1 MPNASNVAEVEAI
14 KGRLEG
20 SVAALLTEYRGLKV
34 AELGELR
41 ASLRGSSTEYRVLKN
56 TLTSIA
62 VREAGYEDLVGLLQG
77 PTAVAFVHGDPV
89 QAAKDLAEF
98 ARTHPALIVK
108 GGVMDGKVLGA
119 AEVRQLATLEPR
131 EVLLARLAGLLQ
143 ASAQQAVTLLAA
155 PLRQVATM
163 TAALRDKTPGEP
175 QGGDAAVQPS
185 DQKADEPGATPAPA
199 AEAEA
204 PAADAT
210 DATEAPDAEAAADT
224 PDAEAAEAPQG
235 ETTDTSDTNDTN
247 EAAAET
253 AGAES

>member
-1 MPNASNVAEVEAI
+1 VPNASNVAEVEAI

-34 AELGELR
+34 QELGELR

-62 VREAGYEDLVGLLQG
+62 VRQVGYDGLVPLLEG

-98 ARTHPALIVK
+98 ARTHPALVVK
-108 GGVMDGKVLGA
+108 GGVLDGKLLSA
-119 AEVRQLATLEPR
+119 DEVRRLATLESR
-131 EVLLARLAGLLQ
+131 EVLLARVAGLLQ
-143 ASAQQAVTLLAA
+143 APLQRTVGLLAA

-163 TAALRDKTPGEP
+163 TSALRD
-175 QGGDAAVQPS
+175 
-185 DQKADEPGATPAPA
+185 QKPKEAE

-204 PAADAT
+204 PGEPAT
-210 DATEAPDAEAAADT
+210 DATEDRESADQPETQENQETQASGGEAAT
-224 PDAEAAEAPQG
+224 AEEQ
-235 ETTDTSDTNDTN
+235 
-247 EAAAET
+247 
-253 AGAES
+253 

>member
-20 SVAALLTEYRGLKV
+20 SVAALLTEYRGLNV
-34 AELGELR
+34 GELGELR

-62 VREAGYEDLVGLLQG
+62 VREAGYEDLVALLQG

-98 ARTHPALIVK
+98 ARTHPSLVVK

-119 AEVRQLATLEPR
+119 AEVRQLATLESR

-143 ASAQQAVTLLAA
+143 ASAQQTVNLLVA

-163 TAALRDKTPGEP
+163 TAALRGKTQGEEP
-175 QGGDAAVQPS
+175 SAAP
-185 DQKADEPGATPAPA
+185 ATEAEAEPEAPA
-199 AEAEA
+199 AEATEA
-204 PAADAT
+204 PAAEGTTT
-210 DATEAPDAEAAADT
+210 DTTDT
-224 PDAEAAEAPQG
+224 DEPAAEA
-235 ETTDTSDTNDTN
+235 
-247 EAAAET
+247 

>member
-1 MPNASNVAEVEAI
+1 VPNASNVAEVEAI

-62 VREAGYEDLVGLLQG
+62 VREAGYEDLVALLQG

-98 ARTHPALIVK
+98 ARTHPALVVK
-108 GGVMDGKVLGA
+108 GGVMDGRVLDA
-119 AEVRQLATLEPR
+119 AEIRQLATLESR
-131 EVLLARLAGLLQ
+131 EVLLAQMAGLLQ
-143 ASAQQAVTLLAA
+143 ASAQRTVNLLAA

-175 QGGDAAVQPS
+175 TAA
-185 DQKADEPGATPAPA
+185 AAPA
-199 AEAEA
+199 ADAEAEA
-204 PAADAT
+204 PAEAPEAT
-210 DATEAPDAEAAADT
+210 DAP
-224 PDAEAAEAPQG
+224 AAEATA
-235 ETTDTSDTNDTN
+235 EADITDTNDTN
-247 EAAAET
+247 EPAAE
-253 AGAES
+253 AARAES

>member
-34 AELGELR
+34 QELGELR

-62 VREAGYEDLVGLLQG
+62 VRQVGYDGLVPLLDG

-98 ARTHPALIVK
+98 ARTHPALVVK
-108 GGVMDGKVLGA
+108 GGVLDGKLLNA
-119 AEVRQLATLEPR
+119 DEVRRLATLESR
-131 EVLLARLAGLLQ
+131 EVLLARVAGLLQ
-143 ASAQQAVTLLAA
+143 APLQRTVGLLAA

-163 TAALRDKTPGEP
+163 TSALRD
-175 QGGDAAVQPS
+175 
-185 DQKADEPGATPAPA
+185 QKPKE

-204 PAADAT
+204 LGEPAT
-210 DATEAPDAEAAADT
+210 DATEDRESADQPETQENQETQASGGEAAT
-224 PDAEAAEAPQG
+224 AEEQ
-235 ETTDTSDTNDTN
+235 
-247 EAAAET
+247 
-253 AGAES
+253 

>member
-1 MPNASNVAEVEAI
+1 VPNASNVAEVEAI

-98 ARTHPALIVK
+98 ARTHPSLVLK

-119 AEVRQLATLEPR
+119 AEVRQLATLESR

-143 ASAQQAVTLLAA
+143 ASAQQTVNLLAA

-163 TAALRDKTPGEP
+163 TAALRDQRD
-175 QGGDAAVQPS
+175 QGS
-185 DQKADEPGATPAPA
+185 
-199 AEAEA
+199 
-204 PAADAT
+204 T
-210 DATEAPDAEAAADT
+210 DA
-224 PDAEAAEAPQG
+224 
-235 ETTDTSDTNDTN
+235 NDQP
-247 EAAAET
+247 EE
-253 AGAES
+253 

>member
-34 AELGELR
+34 AELGQLR

-62 VREAGYEDLVGLLQG
+62 VREAGYEDLIVLLQG

-108 GGVMDGKVLGA
+108 GGVMDGRVLDA
-119 AEVRQLATLEPR
+119 AEVRQLATLESR

-143 ASAQQAVTLLAA
+143 ASAQQAVSLLAA

-163 TAALRDKTPGEP
+163 TAALRDHKAEAEP
-175 QGGDAAVQPS
+175 A
-185 DQKADEPGATPAPA
+185 EAPA
-199 AEAEA
+199 AEAPETPAAETTETPAAETPEA
-204 PAADAT
+204 PAT
-210 DATEAPDAEAAADT
+210 ETTEAP
-224 PDAEAAEAPQG
+224 
-235 ETTDTSDTNDTN
+235 
-247 EAAAET
+247 AET
-253 AGAES
+253 AGSES

>member
-1 MPNASNVAEVEAI
+1 VPNASNVAEVEAI

-62 VREAGYEDLVGLLQG
+62 VREAGYEDLVALLQG

-98 ARTHPALIVK
+98 ARTHPALVVK
-108 GGVMDGKVLGA
+108 GGVMDGRVLDA
-119 AEVRQLATLEPR
+119 AEIRQLATLESR
-131 EVLLARLAGLLQ
+131 EVLLARMAGLLQ
-143 ASAQQAVTLLAA
+143 ASAQRTVNLLAA

-175 QGGDAAVQPS
+175 TAA
-185 DQKADEPGATPAPA
+185 AAPA
-199 AEAEA
+199 ADAEAEA
-204 PAADAT
+204 PAEAPEAT
-210 DATEAPDAEAAADT
+210 DAP
-224 PDAEAAEAPQG
+224 AAEATA
-235 ETTDTSDTNDTN
+235 EADITDTNDTN
-247 EAAAET
+247 EPAAE
-253 AGAES
+253 AARAES

>member
-62 VREAGYEDLVGLLQG
+62 VREAGYEDLVVLLQG

-119 AEVRQLATLEPR
+119 DEVRRLATLESR

-143 ASAQQAVTLLAA
+143 ASAQQTVNLLAA

-175 QGGDAAVQPS
+175 
-185 DQKADEPGATPAPA
+185 APA
-199 AEAEA
+199 EEPPAAEAPEAPAEATEAAEPEAEA
-204 PAADAT
+204 PAEAEAT
-210 DATEAPDAEAAADT
+210 DAPAEAEANDTPADSNDTPAAEAADQ
-224 PDAEAAEAPQG
+224 PAE
-235 ETTDTSDTNDTN
+235 
-247 EAAAET
+247 
-253 AGAES
+253 

>member
-62 VREAGYEDLVGLLQG
+62 VRQAGYEDLVGLLQG

-119 AEVRQLATLEPR
+119 DEVRRLATLESR

-143 ASAQQAVTLLAA
+143 ASAQQTVNLLAA

-175 QGGDAAVQPS
+175 AAP
-185 DQKADEPGATPAPA
+185 APAEGAPAEEAPA
-199 AEAEA
+199 AEAADA
-204 PAADAT
+204 PAPDAT
-210 DATEAPDAEAAADT
+210 DTQAAEAADQ
-224 PDAEAAEAPQG
+224 PAE
-235 ETTDTSDTNDTN
+235 
-247 EAAAET
+247 
-253 AGAES
+253 

>member
-1 MPNASNVAEVEAI
+1 MPSASNVAEVEAI

-62 VREAGYEDLVGLLQG
+62 VREAGYEDLVSLLQG

-119 AEVRQLATLEPR
+119 AEVRQLATLESR

-175 QGGDAAVQPS
+175 EGRDAADSQG
-185 DQKADEPGATPAPA
+185 DQKADEPGATPA
-199 AEAEA
+199 
-204 PAADAT
+204 AADAT
-210 DATEAPDAEAAADT
+210 DAAEAPAAEAAADA
-224 PDAEAAEAPQG
+224 PAAEAAQG

>member
-1 MPNASNVAEVEAI
+1 VPNASNVAEVEAI

-62 VREAGYEDLVGLLQG
+62 VRQAGYEDLVGLLQG

-98 ARTHPALIVK
+98 ARTHPSLVVK

-119 AEVRQLATLEPR
+119 DEVRRLATLESR

-143 ASAQQAVTLLAA
+143 ASAQQTVNLLAA

-175 QGGDAAVQPS
+175 AEAAP
-185 DQKADEPGATPAPA
+185 AEEAPAAATPEAGEASAAEAAATPDGAESTDTPA
-199 AEAEA
+199 AEA
-204 PAADAT
+204 T
-210 DATEAPDAEAAADT
+210 DQPEE
-224 PDAEAAEAPQG
+224 
-235 ETTDTSDTNDTN
+235 
-247 EAAAET
+247 
-253 AGAES
+253 

>member
-1 MPNASNVAEVEAI
+1 VPNASNVAEVEAI

-62 VREAGYEDLVGLLQG
+62 VRQAGYEELVSLLQG

-98 ARTHPALIVK
+98 ARTHPALVVK

-119 AEVRQLATLEPR
+119 DEVRQLATLESR
-131 EVLLARLAGLLQ
+131 EVLLARLAGLFQ
-143 ASAQQAVTLLAA
+143 ASAQQTVNLLAA

-163 TAALRDKTPGEP
+163 TAALRDKRAGEGP
-175 QGGDAAVQPS
+175 AAEGSAP
-185 DQKADEPGATPAPA
+185 EGPTAPA
-199 AEAEA
+199 A
-204 PAADAT
+204 PATGANDA
-210 DATEAPDAEAAADT
+210 AAEAADQ
-224 PDAEAAEAPQG
+224 PAE
-235 ETTDTSDTNDTN
+235 
-247 EAAAET
+247 
-253 AGAES
+253 